1 MMDYSRQREAFEVE
15 KFNMPVHVI
24 GAGATGS
31 WVVLMLA
38 KMGIQNIHV
47 WDFDTVEEHN
57 LPNQA
62 FRALTNWDDDMGYT
76 GTDIGKSKAESIQII
91 ASEAT
96 GLNEDNGDFQVT
108 VHNERVDG
116 SQRLSGIVFML
127 TDTMSSRKEI
137 WEKAIKLK
145 PQVKLLIETRMDLE
159 GGFIYCINPIH
170 TPQIK
175 EYEKTFYTDEQAAVS
190 ACGTSQSL
198 VATALHISS
207 VAVWQLINFHNEREL
222 PNFISIS
229 SRYNNAIANT
239 WG

>member
-1 MMDYSRQREAFEVE
+1 MDFSRQREAFEVQSF
-15 KFNMPVHVI
+15 KTPVHVI

-62 FRALTNWDDDMGYT
+62 FRAEYCDIPMGNNEV
-76 GTDIGKSKAESIQII
+76 GVHKSDIGDKKAIAIYNLCCNMTGNMQQITYHD
-91 ASEAT
+91 EK
-96 GLNEDNGDFQVT
+96 
-108 VHNERVDG
+108 VDG
-116 SQRLSGIVFML
+116 TQRLSGIVFML

-159 GGFIYCINPIH
+159 GGFIYCINPIN

-198 VATALHISS
+198 IATALHISS
-207 VAVWQLINFHNEREL
+207 VAVWQLINFHNKREL

-239 WG
+239 WGA

>member
-1 MMDYSRQREAFEVE
+1 MSDYSRQLDVFDPQ
-15 KFNMPVHVI
+15 KFGNTPVHVI

-38 KMGIQNIHV
+38 KMGVQNIHV
-47 WDFDTVEEHN
+47 WDFDKVEEHN

-62 FRALTNWDDDMGYT
+62 F
-76 GTDIGKSKAESIQII
+76 GTSHVGKQKVESIGFI
-91 ASEAT
+91 AKAFADCEI
-96 GLNEDNGDFQVT
+96 T

-145 PQVKLLIETRMDLE
+145 PQIKLLVETRMDLE
-159 GGFIYCINPIH
+159 GGFIYCVNPIN
-170 TPQIK
+170 TAQIK
-175 EYEKTFYTDEQAAVS
+175 EYESSFYTDEQAAVS

-198 VATALHISS
+198 IATGIQISS
-207 VAVWQLINFHNEREL
+207 IAVWCMINFHNGDSV
-222 PNFISIS
+222 PNLISVS
-229 SRYNNAIANT
+229 SKYNTTLADK
-239 WG
+239 WE